1 MANKRMFSVDVVEN
15 DAFLSL
21 PLKVQALYFHLGIH
35 GDDDGFVA
43 SPMRIA
49 RSINC
54 TRNDLKQLENSGFV
68 ILFESGVLVI
78 SDWKVNNTL
87 RNQRYK
93 PTTFQ
98 NEFAKLVETANKRY
112 ALIDSG
118 TPSGVQMETTGIP
131 NGYQLD
137 TQHNVTQQNITK
149 PNETEPSSTEQS
161 QQQPT
166 APPAAVAPHKGALG
180 GSTVLGSKTTERDS
194 ETEAARQRFLN
205 SIKRPAWPAADAAA
219 PDVMKEDEES

>member
-1 MANKRMFSVDVVEN
+1 MFSVNVTDA
-15 DAFLSL
+15 DAFTNL
-21 PLKVQALYFHLGIH
+21 PLKSQALYFHLGMH

-43 SPMRIA
+43 NPRAII
-49 RSINC
+49 RTIGC
-54 TRNDLKQLENSGFV
+54 TTRDLKPLQTAGYV
-68 ILFESGVLVI
+68 IPFPSGVLVI
-78 SDWKVNNTL
+78 TDWKINNTL
-87 RNQRYK
+87 KNDRYHE
-93 PTTFQ
+93 TLFQ
-98 NEFAKLVETANKRY
+98 EELSKLRELPSKRY
-112 ALIDSG
+112 ILSDSG
-118 TPSGVQMETTGIP
+118 TIPESSWKPNGNQMEP
-131 NGYQLD
+131 E
-137 TQHNVTQQNITK
+137 HNVTKQNITK

-180 GSTVLGSKTTERDS
+180 GSTVLDSSKTTECDS